1 MLYLLER
8 FMLPRHALAA
18 VIRALRAIKG
28 VSQAELP
35 ADRKHLYKLEAGLSN
50 ISLEMLVQLAQS
62 LDVAPATLVV
72 LFQAI
77 DQSST
82 PDSII
87 DRVRSELVDFGR
99 LGGPAEL
106 ARQVELGGEQSRN
119 AAVEDRN
126 AAIQA
131 CKAKGLTQ
139 RQTAAELALS
149 KSTVARAW

>member
-1 MLYLLER
+1 MLHLLER

-18 VIRALRAIKG
+18 VIRALRAVKG

-50 ISLEMLVQLAQS
+50 ISLDMLVQLAQS

-72 LFQAI
+72 LLQAI

-87 DRVRSELVDFGR
+87 DRVRSELVDFDR
-99 LGGPAEL
+99 LGGTAEL
-106 ARQVELGGEQSRN
+106 GRQVELGGEQSRN
-119 AAVEDRN
+119 AAIEDRT

-139 RQTAAELALS
+139 RETAAELALS

>member
-1 MLYLLER
+1 
-8 FMLPRHALAA
+8 MLPRHALAA
-18 VIRALRAIKG
+18 VIRTLRAIKG

-35 ADRKHLYKLEAGLSN
+35 ADRKHLYKLEAGFTN

-87 DRVRSELVDFGR
+87 DKVRSELVDFGR

-106 ARQVELGGEQSRN
+106 TRQVELGGEQSRN
-119 AAVEDRN
+119 AAIEDRT

>member
-1 MLYLLER
+1 
-8 FMLPRHALAA
+8 MLPRHALAA

-50 ISLEMLVQLAQS
+50 ISLDMLVQLAQS

-72 LFQAI
+72 LLQAI

-87 DRVRSELVDFGR
+87 DRVRSELVDFDR
-99 LGGPAEL
+99 LGGTAEL
-106 ARQVELGGEQSRN
+106 GRQVELGGEQSRN
-119 AAVEDRN
+119 AAIEDRT

>member
-1 MLYLLER
+1 MLHLLER

-50 ISLEMLVQLAQS
+50 ISLDMLVQLAQS

-72 LFQAI
+72 LLQAI

-87 DRVRSELVDFGR
+87 DRVRSELVDFDR
-99 LGGPAEL
+99 LGGTAEL
-106 ARQVELGGEQSRN
+106 GRQVELGGEQSRN
-119 AAVEDRN
+119 AAIEDRT

>member
-1 MLYLLER
+1 MLHLLER

-18 VIRALRAIKG
+18 VIRTLRAIKG

-35 ADRKHLYKLEAGLSN
+35 ADRKHLYKLEAGFTN

-87 DRVRSELVDFGR
+87 DKVRSELVDFGR

-106 ARQVELGGEQSRN
+106 TRQVELGGEQSRN
-119 AAVEDRN
+119 AAIEDRT